1 MSETTDQNLEPAI
14 IASFE
19 FVQSDP
25 IEATF
30 TISPNIQDL
39 HYTHYQDVPQSTWII
54 THNLGKCPSVTV
66 VTSSGEKVEADVYYK
81 NLNTVEINFIG
92 AFAGVAYLN

>member
-1 MSETTDQNLEPAI
+1 MNEQIDQNLDPSI

-30 TISPNIQDL
+30 TISPNVQDL
-39 HYTHYQDVPQSTWII
+39 NYTHYQDVPQATWTI
-54 THNLGKCPSVTV
+54 THNMNKCPSVTV
-66 VTSSGEKVEADVYYK
+66 VTSAGEKIQADVHYK
-81 NLNTVEINFIG
+81 NMNTVQINFCG